1 MAGLSLCSRWW
12 NQGSARSNLP
22 KKIAIFDY
30 DQCAGKCR
38 RRNRQGASEM
48 ESMVLLDLMGGVAL
62 LLWGLHMVLTG
73 VLRAFGPDL
82 RRILGKALHNRFA
95 AFCAGLGLTALLQ
108 SSTATGLMTTSLAA
122 DGTVNLVPA
131 LAIMLGA
138 NVGTTLIV
146 QLLSFD
152 VVAAAP
158 VLFVIGLV
166 TFRLAGGNPLTK
178 ALGRVAIG
186 LGLTLLALHILLD
199 TLAPAEQAPA
209 VRALLAAVTNDPVL
223 CVIIAAALTWAAH
236 SSVAVVL
243 LVMSLAYS
251 HFVTE
256 PAALALVLGAN
267 LGSAINPLLEAGVRG
282 DPASRRLPVG
292 NMLNRLVGVL
302 IALPFLQPIARE
314 LAALQPDAAKMTA
327 EFHMLFNVALALL
340 FIGLLDPVAW
350 LLVRLLPEKKQTAD
364 ASVPRYLDEAALE
377 NPPLALANAA
387 RETLRMGDTVEAM
400 LREVM
405 AALINNDRKLTA
417 DVSRMDNIVDRLDD
431 AIKLYVTKLT
441 RDSLDEREGRRAMEI
456 VSFTINLEH
465 IGDIIDKNLCELAAK
480 KIKRRYQFSPE
491 GAAELSA
498 FHKRIVECLQAAFG
512 IFMTGDVEAARKMLR
527 EKAELRRAELEAAER
542 HFERLREGRPE
553 TIETT
558 SLHLD
563 VLSDLKRIHSHICSV
578 AYPVLEAAGELPA
591 FQRSYDDNAK
601 AETADPLTYQPKLR

>member
-1 MAGLSLCSRWW
+1 M
-12 NQGSARSNLP
+12 GS
-22 KKIAIFDY
+22 I
-30 DQCAGKCR
+30 
-38 RRNRQGASEM
+38 
-48 ESMVLLDLMGGVAL
+48 VLLDLMGGVAL
-62 LLWGLHMVLTG
+62 LLWGLHMVLSG

-82 RRILGKALHNRFA
+82 RRTLSKALSNRFS
-95 AFCAGLGLTALLQ
+95 AFGAGLGLTALLQ
-108 SSTATGLMTTSLAA
+108 SSTATGLMTASLAA
-122 DGTVNLVPA
+122 DGVVGLVPA

-146 QLLSFD
+146 QVLSFNISA
-152 VVAAAP
+152 VAP
-158 VLFVIGLV
+158 VLFIVGLV
-166 TFRLAGGNPLTK
+166 TFRASDGSLTK

-209 VRALLAAVTNDPVL
+209 VRALLAAVTTDPVL

-251 HFVTE
+251 QFVTE

-302 IALPFLQPIARE
+302 IALPFLGPIARE
-314 LAALQPDAAKMTA
+314 LATLQPDAAKMTA
-327 EFHMLFNVALALL
+327 EFHMLFNVALALI

-350 LLVRLLPEKKQTAD
+350 LLVRLLPSRKQTAD
-364 ASVPRYLDEAALE
+364 ASAPRYLDEAALE

-405 AALINNDRKLTA
+405 AALMTNDRKLA
-417 DVSRMDNIVDRLDD
+417 SDVSRLDNVADRLNE
-431 AIKLYVTKLT
+431 AIKLYITKLT

-465 IGDIIDKNLCELAAK
+465 IGDIIDKNLCELATK
-480 KIKRRYQFSPE
+480 KIKRRYQFSAE
-491 GAAELSA
+491 GAAELTA
-498 FHKRIVECLQAAFG
+498 FHKRVVESLQSAFG
-512 IFMTGDVEAARKMLR
+512 IFMTGDVEAAKKLLR
-527 EKAELRRAELEAAER
+527 EKAELRKAELEAADR

-553 TIETT
+553 SLETT

-563 VLSDLKRIHSHICSV
+563 ILADLKRIHSHICSV

-591 FQRSYDDNAK
+591 RDSAK
-601 AETADPLTYQPKLR
+601 SDAATATLTYQPKLP